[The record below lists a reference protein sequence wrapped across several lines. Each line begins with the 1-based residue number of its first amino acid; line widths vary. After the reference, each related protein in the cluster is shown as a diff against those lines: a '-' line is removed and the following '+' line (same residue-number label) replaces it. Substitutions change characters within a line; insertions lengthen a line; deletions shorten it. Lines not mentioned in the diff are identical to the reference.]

1 MNVLVIGGGGREHA
15 LVWKIAQSKQVQKV
29 YCAPGNPGTAG
40 IADNVPI
47 KAMAFESLL
56 KFVKDNQIDLTVVG
70 PEDPL
75 VAGIV
80 DTFKSHGLKIFGPD
94 KNAAQLEGSKFF
106 SKELM
111 RKYHIPT
118 ATYVDFDDADS
129 ARRYIKENSTFPVV
143 IKASGLAAGKGVL
156 ICQSKEEALSAI
168 SLIMESKAFG
178 RAGEQIIIEENLE
191 GEEVSLFALS
201 DGEEYQLLSPAQD
214 HKKVFDGDQGK
225 NTGGMGAYA
234 PAPIATSALMG
245 MIKNEII
252 KPTFAAMQSEGM
264 PYRGLLYFGIIVTK
278 NGPKVLEYNCR
289 FGDPEA
295 EVILPLLMSDL
306 VPLLLAT
313 INGGIKNVPLA
324 LSSEFCLDVVLASG
338 GYPDQYEKGKIIN
351 GLDLLDP
358 EILVFHAG
366 TKSVGSN
373 LLTNG
378 GRVLNIV
385 ATGKNFLEL
394 REFLYHNIKKI
405 SFEDLHYRKDI
416 GFRAI
421 EMRSS

>member
-47 KAMAFESLL
+47 KAMAFDSLL

-234 PAPIATSALMG
+234 PAPIATSALME

>member
-47 KAMAFESLL
+47 KAMAFDSLL

-80 DTFKSHGLKIFGPD
+80 DTFESHGLKIFGPD

-234 PAPIATSALMG
+234 PAPIATSALME